1 VRARWSGGLRIEWPH
16 DHPVGI
22 YFDGHAEAQLAWV
35 AFGAEPEWSEPLNWH
50 TKMGT
55 VSGRG
60 TTAGKETYSRKF
72 QRMAVARMET
82 CENVGELARE
92 LGVRPRCLYKWRRKL
107 EMVEPG
113 QEASRPSTHA
123 SAHRK
128 EIHRLKQLLA
138 EKTLEVDFFKG
149 ALQKIET
156 RRQRNS
162 GSGEMTSTTKSEKLC
177 LAKTKSA
184 YEINNIR
191 RCRVTCYMDE
201 ECLVR
206 SLGEEQPYPIAFS

>member
-1 VRARWSGGLRIEWPH
+1 MERKR
-16 DHPVGI
+16 
-22 YFDGHAEAQLAWV
+22 
-35 AFGAEPEWSEPLNWH
+35 
-50 TKMGT
+50 
-55 VSGRG
+55 
-60 TTAGKETYSRKF
+60 YSRKF

-82 CENVGELARE
+82 CEDVGELARE

-149 ALQKIET
+149 ALQRCLYKWRRKLEMVEPGQEASRPSTHASAHRKEIHRLKQLLAEKT
-156 RRQRNS
+156 LEVDFFKGALQKVEARRQKR
-162 GSGEMTSTTKSEKLC
+162 GGTGETASTSRSEK
-177 LAKTKSA
+177 
-184 YEINNIR
+184 
-191 RCRVTCYMDE
+191 
-201 ECLVR
+201 
-206 SLGEEQPYPIAFS
+206 

>member
-1 VRARWSGGLRIEWPH
+1 MKRKR
-16 DHPVGI
+16 
-22 YFDGHAEAQLAWV
+22 
-35 AFGAEPEWSEPLNWH
+35 
-50 TKMGT
+50 
-55 VSGRG
+55 
-60 TTAGKETYSRKF
+60 YSRKF
-72 QRMAVARMET
+72 QRRAVERMET
-82 CENVGELARE
+82 CEDVGELARE

-149 ALQKIET
+149 ALQKIAA

-162 GSGEMTSTTKSEKLC
+162 GSGEMTSTTRSE
-177 LAKTKSA
+177 
-184 YEINNIR
+184 E
-191 RCRVTCYMDE
+191 
-201 ECLVR
+201 
-206 SLGEEQPYPIAFS
+206 